1 MISITL
7 WTMSYR
13 NNEENAITE
22 NGELSKSMETDWT
35 QIQTPTTNGML

>member
-1 MISITL
+1 
-7 WTMSYR
+7 MSYR

-35 QIQTPTTNGML
+35 QIQTPKQQMECYR